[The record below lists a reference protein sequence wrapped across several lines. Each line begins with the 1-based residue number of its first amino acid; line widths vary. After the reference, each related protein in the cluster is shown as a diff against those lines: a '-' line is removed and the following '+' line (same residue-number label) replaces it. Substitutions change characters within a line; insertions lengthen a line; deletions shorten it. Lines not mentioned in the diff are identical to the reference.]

1 VDEGTAS
8 DSEQSS
14 EIESLER
21 SPGEKRVRRGESPP
35 TSSRHKQRWKKE
47 WSLQHV
53 VGLLMYL
60 LRLSPPRRSY
70 SVIGGKSG
78 HMLLCQ
84 TVTKEF

>member
-35 TSSRHKQRWKKE
+35 T
-47 WSLQHV
+47 
-53 VGLLMYL
+53 
-60 LRLSPPRRSY
+60 
-70 SVIGGKSG
+70 
-78 HMLLCQ
+78 
-84 TVTKEF
+84 